1 MGVTHC
7 GDVPYRGR
15 HGVAKRAHP
24 KSPANPTST
33 LKTSFV
39 MARSTPSP
47 RSCLLYCWY
56 RNASPGQQRRVR
68 GMRSSSESWLSS
80 VYFPAA
86 RLPMIL
92 RTPTGFQYV
101 SPQIVCRAEDVL
113 GHRAWHAECSAVLRR
128 PSCTQVQSGP
138 SVRPRRRNS
147 NNCVATKSRYKDEDS
162 SAPAMQMSVSFT
174 PCRRLRRRPRHAAAG
189 ARAAH
194 SPWLA
199 RTLAAAPV
207 RGCSERPAIVRKWGI
222 RDLRKP

>member
-1 MGVTHC
+1 
-7 GDVPYRGR
+7 
-15 HGVAKRAHP
+15 
-24 KSPANPTST
+24 
-33 LKTSFV
+33 

-128 PSCTQVQSGP
+128 PSCTQVRRVLAFG
-138 SVRPRRRNS
+138 PRRRNS
-147 NNCVATKSRYKDEDS
+147 NNCVATKMR
-162 SAPAMQMSVSFT
+162 T
-174 PCRRLRRRPRHAAAG
+174 RRRRPCRCRCRSPMLTAPTTPSSRSCRS
-189 ARAAH
+189 ARRALSMAC
-194 SPWLA
+194 A
-199 RTLAAAPV
+199 NT
-207 RGCSERPAIVRKWGI
+207 RGCSGPWV
-222 RDLRKP
+222 